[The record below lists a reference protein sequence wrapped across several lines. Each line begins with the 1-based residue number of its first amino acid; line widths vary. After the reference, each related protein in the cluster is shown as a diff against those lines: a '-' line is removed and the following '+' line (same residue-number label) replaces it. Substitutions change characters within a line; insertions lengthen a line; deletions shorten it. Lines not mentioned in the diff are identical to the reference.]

1 MNIASAVVN
10 VTANFLYLAFGW
22 GLPGLALGHAT
33 SYVFATVVCLVLLR
47 TRLGGIDG
55 TRIFATLARV
65 IPASLVAAGAAFL
78 ASRAI
83 RDAFGAAGT
92 LSRLAEVSVGVL
104 AGLLVFG
111 VSTLIVKIDEAEEV
125 KDAVLRRFRR

>member
-1 MNIASAVVN
+1 
-10 VTANFLYLAFGW
+10 
-22 GLPGLALGHAT
+22 LPGLALGHAT
-33 SYVFATVVCLVLLR
+33 SYVFATLVCLVLLR
-47 TRLGGIDG
+47 KRLGRIDG
-55 TRIFATLARV
+55 GRISATLARV
-65 IPASLVAAGAAFL
+65 IPAALVAAGAAFL

-83 RDAFGAAGT
+83 RDAFGAGAGT

-104 AGLLVFG
+104 AGLLVFA